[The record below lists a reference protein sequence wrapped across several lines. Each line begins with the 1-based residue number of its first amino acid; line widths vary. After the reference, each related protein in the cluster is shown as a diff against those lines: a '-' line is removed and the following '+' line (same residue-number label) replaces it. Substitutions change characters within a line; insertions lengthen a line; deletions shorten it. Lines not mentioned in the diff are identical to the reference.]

1 MSESRD
7 RPGILQHT
15 TTRNQQ
21 ATATTGTNSVGG
33 TAMEGQEWRRNP
45 VLRSCSRLLRS
56 SYLER
61 KSSDVVVGTMAHPAP
76 LHRSP
81 ARFNRIMSGSES
93 SESSKGLCRLAV
105 PPSCVDNSAPHP
117 IRGRAA
123 SITKTAVASSW
134 PITSPI
140 TQNQSEQ
147 VSGSYPG
154 PYPIPFSL
162 WPPWYP
168 WYPPRPSAQSPG
180 MRRST
185 PPERLA
191 GEELK
196 KSFLTGAR
204 QTLAGWLHEDTG
216 RSQPCRIMSLR
227 LASSI
232 HSD

>member
-1 MSESRD
+1 
-7 RPGILQHT
+7 
-15 TTRNQQ
+15 
-21 ATATTGTNSVGG
+21 
-33 TAMEGQEWRRNP
+33 MEGQEWRRNP
-45 VLRSCSRLLRS
+45 VLRTCSRLAIS
-56 SYLER
+56 SEIARTFYYYGSWHHGAPSNPQ
-61 KSSDVVVGTMAHPAP
+61 KS
-76 LHRSP
+76 
-81 ARFNRIMSGSES
+81 RFNRIMSGSES

-105 PPSCVDNSAPHP
+105 PPSCVDNSAPHLR
-117 IRGRAA
+117 IRAA
-123 SITKTAVASSW
+123 ITKTAVASSW

-140 TQNQSEQ
+140 TQTKSEQ

-204 QTLAGWLHEDTG
+204 QTLAGWLHEDTR
-216 RSQPCRIMSLR
+216 RSQPCRIMSLL
-227 LASSI
+227 LAS
-232 HSD
+232 